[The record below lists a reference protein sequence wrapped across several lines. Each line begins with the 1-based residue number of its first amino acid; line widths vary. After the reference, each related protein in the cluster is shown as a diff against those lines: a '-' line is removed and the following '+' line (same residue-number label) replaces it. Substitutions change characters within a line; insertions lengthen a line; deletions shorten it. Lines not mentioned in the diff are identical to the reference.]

1 MPTWPRSRNEEEKE
15 WNGCR
20 VQLPHSH
27 RKLLAF
33 VAVPFSFDQR
43 TTTTYSMVVRMASKE
58 RRQMGGQLLND
69 DISLQSA

>member
-43 TTTTYSMVVRMASKE
+43 TTTYSMVVRMASKE